1 MEKKLQG
8 MIQKYEL
15 EKRDLENEI
24 KKYQEKEYDESFSRA
39 SIQGEIEK
47 LNKFYHQSRV
57 DQPKRKELV
66 EWTQKLSNLL
76 SKTENQNKIALEE
89 LFNFIKGNLESFKAE
104 LMQSLVS
111 ASDFEEQIFKNKKEI
126 LNNIK
131 NIIQQQ
137 IKSKNEMVENNQKLY
152 EILKK

>member
-1 MEKKLQG
+1 MYAQCQRLRTKNADMEKKLQG

-24 KKYQEKEYDESFSRA
+24 KKFQEKEYDQSFSRA
-39 SIQGEIEK
+39 SIEGEIEK

-66 EWTQKLSNLL
+66 EWTQKLSSLL

-89 LFNFIKGNLESFKAE
+89 LFNFIKGNLESFKSQ
-104 LMQSLVS
+104 LMQSLAN
-111 ASDFEEQIFKNKKEI
+111 ASDFEQQILKNKKEI

-131 NIIQQQ
+131 TIIQ
-137 IKSKNEMVENNQKLY
+137 
-152 EILKK
+152 